1 MSKFLGRRES
11 GVTTPPN
18 CSAWGSPIF
27 FGATGRGFHD
37 LGRLYKVIVYY
48 ALLHL
53 EGAALDLLWIH
64 YMFAESHRA

>member
-27 FGATGRGFHD
+27 FGATESVRCGFHD
-37 LGRLYKVIVYY
+37 LGTLYKVIVYY

-53 EGAALDLLWIH
+53 EGAALELL
-64 YMFAESHRA
+64 